1 MKHKMARAHPDNS
14 AEDDLKRGYSH
25 LFFLALAWR
34 PKWVHEPNRASRAS
48 ITSFQ
53 TLFGYLGFCAFRLH
67 WARFFWGGCSFT
79 FHNKSP
85 VASAVQ
91 ENAVLLR
98 SSGKVS
104 PATKLHLTFHQ
115 RDAAWTITDFIFFF
129 AF

>member
-1 MKHKMARAHPDNS
+1 MASEMGARAKPRIEGVDNVLS
-14 AEDDLKRGYSH
+14 
-25 LFFLALAWR
+25 
-34 PKWVHEPNRASRAS
+34 N
-48 ITSFQ
+48 
-53 TLFGYLGFCAFRLH
+53 AFRISQLL
-67 WARFFWGGCSFT
+67 RISFTLDKIFWGGCFLT